1 MKKIS
6 HRIGN
11 LELKNEKG
19 LGTNAR
25 DYLEIVEWM
34 KDDEN
39 KKYCYTIATF
49 EEGDGGFNLES
60 VGERII
66 LEGQKWIDLGIL
78 VRLGFEHI
86 GNGIFEEKDEKED
99 N

>member
-1 MKKIS
+1 MKIIS
-6 HRIGN
+6 HRIGD
-11 LELKNEKG
+11 LELKNTKN
-19 LGTNAR
+19 LISKK

-66 LEGQKWIDLGIL
+66 LEGQKWIDFGIL

-86 GNGIFEEKDEKED
+86 GNGILEEDEE
-99 N
+99 